1 MVACLASPLAP
12 AMSAS
17 IAHKR
22 EQWMALHGRR
32 YKDQTEKDRQL
43 LIFSENID
51 RIDNFW
57 YSNSYFLKLIKH
69 VNMVACLASPLAPAM
84 SASIAH
90 KREQWMAL
98 HGRRYKDQTEKDRR
112 LLIFSENIDRI
123 DKFY

>member
-1 MVACLASPLAP
+1 MVTCLAPPLAP

-22 EQWMALHGRR
+22 EQWMALHGR
-32 YKDQTEKDRQL
+32 
-43 LIFSENID
+43 S
-51 RIDNFW
+51 FW